1 MADIIRNEELKQT
14 KAGDWPVFEVKD
26 AARNV
31 PAYDAQHGGEDR
43 VRTVAAY
50 DFKHP
55 ARVNKT
61 QLRFFEM
68 LHDNLARLLGYTF
81 SRLMRSPVEVKMA
94 FVDQTTYREAME
106 SLGNPSFTYQFR
118 MNPCKG
124 HAFMDFEL
132 PLVFGYLDKRFGGKG
147 DVNGQEPRSATPI
160 EVYEFHHIARKILSD
175 LEATW
180 EPIIQMQI
188 QDIELETNPDFMQIT
203 NESEIVLLISFEV
216 NDENVKG
223 RIKLCYPYFTIQSIL
238 KLLDRP
244 ANEQMAKPTAPEVV
258 LQNRLRLGQV
268 PLQVEVELGRASL
281 SAAEVRGLRV
291 GDVLA
296 TDTRSSEP
304 ATILLNGKPKYYGRP
319 FTDTDGRQKVRLA
332 GEIAAG

>member
-1 MADIIRNEELKQT
+1 MADIIQKERLKQV
-14 KAGDWPVFEVKD
+14 AGGQFPQFEEKD
-26 AARNV
+26 AQRNV
-31 PAYDAQHGGEDR
+31 TD
-43 VRTVAAY
+43 Y

-81 SRLMRSPVEVKMA
+81 SRLMRSPIAVKMA

-147 DVNGQEPRSATPI
+147 DANGQEPRCVTPI
-160 EVYEFHHIARKILSD
+160 EVYEYHHLARKVFSD

-180 EPIIQMQI
+180 EPIIQMHI
-188 QDIELETNPDFMQIT
+188 QDIELETNPDFMKIT
-203 NESEIVLLISFEV
+203 NDSEIVLLLCFEV
-216 NDENVKG
+216 EDENVKG

-244 ANEQMAKPTAPEVV
+244 ANEQMAKPTEPEVV

-281 SAAEVRGLRV
+281 SAAEVRGLKV
-291 GDVLA
+291 GDVVA
-296 TDTRSSEP
+296 TETRSSDP
-304 ATILLNGKPKYYGRP
+304 ATVLLNSKPKYHGRL
-319 FTDTDGRQKVRLA
+319 FADADGRQKVRLA
-332 GEIAAG
+332 GEIYTG

>member
-147 DVNGQEPRSATPI
+147 DVNGQEPRCATPI

-203 NESEIVLLISFEV
+203 NESEIVLLICFEV

-244 ANEQMAKPTAPEVV
+244 VNEQMAKPTGAA
-258 LQNRLRLGQV
+258 G
-268 PLQVEVELGRASL
+268 
-281 SAAEVRGLRV
+281 SAAESIAPGSGSASGRGGAGTHFVERRR
-291 GDVLA
+291 GA
-296 TDTRSSEP
+296 RS
-304 ATILLNGKPKYYGRP
+304 TGR
-319 FTDTDGRQKVRLA
+319 
-332 GEIAAG
+332 